1 MTVANQEEGLKE
13 PRIAHFFA
21 LAGGRRHSHW
31 IYTMYR
37 CLVLAGSLVLLHATA
52 PAQVQRQF
60 PANALRGELVV
71 TAPPEATLNGSA
83 TRLAPGAR
91 LRGEDNMLQMS
102 AALVDR
108 KLRVNYTLDLYGL
121 VREVWIL
128 RPEEVAMK
136 PWPRTPAEAQA
147 WTFDPVAQTWS
158 KP

>member
-1 MTVANQEEGLKE
+1 M
-13 PRIAHFFA
+13 
-21 LAGGRRHSHW
+21 
-31 IYTMYR
+31 
-37 CLVLAGSLVLLHATA
+37 LLHAAA

-71 TAPPEATLNGSA
+71 TAPPEATLNGTA